1 MIIISVKTETQITN
15 ISNKIFCQ
23 VIETLVTVRLFLHVR
38 KLAGS
43 KELINMLSN
52 FHLSMSYDKLLK
64 IETLSNAVV
73 KKMESSNVTYI
84 SPGIQHGNRLHLTI
98 DNVDFHNNT
107 FDGKNE
113 FQGTSQAVFQKSAIV
128 VPKLIINRTDSLKPS
143 EYTLKIEV
151 KDKLSLQGESFPSF
165 PESLDVDLLQQC
177 KKKGQICYLYQ
188 VTEETMAGILPA

>member
-1 MIIISVKTETQITN
+1 
-15 ISNKIFCQ
+15 
-23 VIETLVTVRLFLHVR
+23 
-38 KLAGS
+38 
-43 KELINMLSN
+43 
-52 FHLSMSYDKLLK
+52 
-64 IETLSNAVV
+64 
-73 KKMESSNVTYI
+73 MESSNVTYI

-165 PESLDVDLLQQC
+165 PESLDVDVLQQC

-188 VTEETMAGILPA
+188 VTEETMAGILPAWSGYSSLASSAQYIRTTFVGLPLYPSPPTDWFSFIPAWK